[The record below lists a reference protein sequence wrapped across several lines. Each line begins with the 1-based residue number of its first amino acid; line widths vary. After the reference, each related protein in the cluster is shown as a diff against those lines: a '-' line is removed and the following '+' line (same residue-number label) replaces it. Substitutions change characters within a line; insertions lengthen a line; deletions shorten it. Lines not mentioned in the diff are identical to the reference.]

1 MTEHAQDLDAT
12 EARQGLRGRH
22 AFVILVVSLVLG
34 LAAVFGAWAYFS
46 GDLAG
51 KRGNREAPPQVAGSV
66 SVQPAAP
73 KQTAG

>member
-1 MTEHAQDLDAT
+1 MTEHAENLDAT

-22 AFVILVVSLVLG
+22 ALVILVVSLILG

-51 KRGNREAPPQVAGSV
+51 KRGNREAPPAVANSV
-66 SVQPAAP
+66 TTAPSTP
-73 KQTAG
+73 KQAG